1 MYLGLNKTSTTSVL
15 PRCHPEPLHRR
26 RWPHT
31 TVPRLEALCGHCL
44 VVGVGVYTASVNME
58 AHKHNTCCWAT
69 QLLQCSYDV
78 CIATSQHTYSTHT
91 HRHTDTQTQ
100 THRHTRTRSQ
110 HKMSM
115 TPSMNDTDTEHG
127 TWQTRTR
134 ATRDQP
140 LQHPPR
146 RPQARQPLLPAPPL
160 ALGSCFAFVH
170 EHEPPSEPQPV
181 RPAEL
186 RPLAS
191 ASRRRGW
198 RHRVCSR
205 TCGDGR
211 WCTQQRVRRGIA
223 AVGGASGQA
232 KGKGTRVR
240 TLPPD
245 VHEPSRFPH
254 T

>member
-1 MYLGLNKTSTTSVL
+1 
-15 PRCHPEPLHRR
+15 
-26 RWPHT
+26 
-31 TVPRLEALCGHCL
+31 
-44 VVGVGVYTASVNME
+44 
-58 AHKHNTCCWAT
+58 
-69 QLLQCSYDV
+69 
-78 CIATSQHTYSTHT
+78 
-91 HRHTDTQTQ
+91 
-100 THRHTRTRSQ
+100 
-110 HKMSM
+110 MSM
-115 TPSMNDTDTEHG
+115 APSMNDTDTEHG

-232 KGKGTRVR
+232 KGKGTRIR

-254 T
+254 TQPGLQASSPGTSPTDVSAAGTPSRLPSRTQEIGCGSGSRGSLAIEPATGHVHPTASLPPHQRAAPGAAVYSSPHGHHLVTALPGHDLGSAQRRPWCVPAVGACLPPR